1 MVRRTRLTTALLATV
16 LTATL
21 AACGGEPAPEPS
33 PSAATKAPAKATLV
47 FGVSGHKKLVD
58 TYKQLAAEYTRAV
71 PNVTVEVKSWPTEDQ
86 LTAAMKS
93 GEKVDVVLTPRAD
106 VAGFAE
112 DKRIQPV
119 DTLLEARNVDFGD
132 KYSREAMEDFSVD
145 RRLEC
150 MPYSVSPQV
159 VYVNT
164 GLVDLAGMK
173 EAGVPTPSA
182 RADGSLRNWTLE
194 QFSSTMTYAGEHKK
208 GVRGTYVEQNLS
220 ALMPWLAGAGATL
233 FDDPLTPTSTA
244 LGDSAG
250 AYEDLVEAFSQPN
263 VLATN
268 KDLGKRTPFQA
279 FKQGRLVALAGDRS
293 LVSDL
298 RATEGI
304 EWDVMPMPGGNGTTG
319 EYAGLCMGSKTADAD
334 TAADF
339 LAYLIST
346 ESVVKMVRTG
356 HFVPVNSEVGYAPVF
371 TQPERNPKN
380 ARIFTDTVRDMQVLP
395 EASQITQLQKIAA
408 QAVRGS
414 MTVAEPDQIEDFA
427 VQIDELSK
435 TVFPQPTPSSSPST
449 SPSGS
454 PSPSA

>member
-1 MVRRTRLTTALLATV
+1 MRRTRLATALLVTV
-16 LTATL
+16 LSASL
-21 AACGGEPAPEPS
+21 AACGGADPASKPS
-33 PSAATKAPAKATLV
+33 PSTTTKAPTKVKLV
-47 FGVSGHKKLVD
+47 FGVSGHKALVD
-58 TYKQLAAEYTRAV
+58 TYKQLAAEYTQEV
-71 PNVTVEVKSWPTEDQ
+71 PNVTVEVKSWPTADQ
-86 LTAAMKS
+86 LTAAVSS

-106 VAGFAE
+106 VATFAE

-164 GLVDLAGMK
+164 GLIDFDAMK
-173 EAGVPTPSA
+173 EEGLPTPSV
-182 RADGSLRNWTLE
+182 RADGSLRGWNLE
-194 QFSSTMTYAGEHKK
+194 QFSSAMTYAAEHHK
-208 GVRGTYVEQNLS
+208 GVRGTYVEQNLT

-233 FDDPLTPTSTA
+233 FDDPLAPTTTA
-244 LGDSAG
+244 LEDSAG
-250 AYEDLVEAFSQPN
+250 AYEDLVEAMTQPN
-263 VLATN
+263 VLATS
-268 KDLGKRTPFQA
+268 KDLNGRTPFQA
-279 FKQGRLVALAGDRS
+279 FKQGRLVALVGDRS

-298 RATEGI
+298 RATDAM

-319 EYAGLCMGSKTADAD
+319 DYAGLCMGSETADPDA
-334 TAADF
+334 TADF
-339 LAYLIST
+339 LTYLIST

-395 EASQITQLQKIAA
+395 EATQLAQLQKVAA
-408 QAVRGS
+408 VAVRGS
-414 MTVAEPDQIEDFA
+414 FAVTEPDQVEDYA

-435 TVFPQPTPSSSPST
+435 TVFPQPTPLA
-449 SPSGS
+449 S
-454 PSPSA
+454 PSPSISPSS

>member
-1 MVRRTRLTTALLATV
+1 MVRRTRLATALLVAV
-16 LTATL
+16 LSASL
-21 AACGGEPAPEPS
+21 AACGGEPASKPS
-33 PSAATKAPAKATLV
+33 PSAATKAPTKVKLV
-47 FGVSGHKKLVD
+47 FGVSGHKALVD
-58 TYKQLAAEYTRAV
+58 TYKQLAAEYTQEV
-71 PNVTVEVKSWPTEDQ
+71 PNVTVEVKSWPTADQ
-86 LTAAMKS
+86 LTAAVSS

-106 VAGFAE
+106 VAMFAE

-132 KYSREAMEDFSVD
+132 KYSREAMEDFSVE

-164 GLVDLAGMK
+164 GLIDFDAMK
-173 EAGVPTPSA
+173 EEGLPTPSV
-182 RADGSLRNWTLE
+182 RADGSLRGWTLE
-194 QFSSTMTYAGEHKK
+194 QFSSAMTYATEHHK

-233 FDDPLTPTSTA
+233 FDDPLVPTSTA
-244 LGDSAG
+244 LEDSAG
-250 AYEDLVEAFSQPN
+250 AYEDLVEALTQPN
-263 VLATN
+263 VLATAKELN
-268 KDLGKRTPFQA
+268 GRTPFQA
-279 FKQGRLVALAGDRS
+279 FKQGRLVALVGDRS

-298 RATEGI
+298 RATDAT

-319 EYAGLCMGSKTADAD
+319 DYAGLCMGSETADPDA
-334 TAADF
+334 TADF
-339 LAYLIST
+339 LTYLIST

-395 EASQITQLQKIAA
+395 EATQLAQLQKVAA
-408 QAVRGS
+408 VAVRGS
-414 MTVAEPDQIEDFA
+414 FAVAEPDQVEGYA

-435 TVFPQPTPSSSPST
+435 TVFPQPTPPA
-449 SPSGS
+449 S
-454 PSPSA
+454 PSPSISPSS

>member
-1 MVRRTRLTTALLATV
+1 MATALLVTV
-16 LTATL
+16 LSVSL
-21 AACGGEPAPEPS
+21 AACGGEPASKPS
-33 PSAATKAPAKATLV
+33 PSTATKAPTKVKLV
-47 FGVSGHKKLVD
+47 FGVSGHKTLVD
-58 TYKQLAAEYTRAV
+58 TYKQLAAEYTQDV
-71 PNVTVEVKSWPTEDQ
+71 PNVTVEVKSWPTADQ
-86 LTAAMKS
+86 LTAAVTG

-106 VAGFAE
+106 VKMFAE

-132 KYSREAMEDFSVD
+132 KYSREAMEDFSVE

-164 GLVDLAGMK
+164 GLIDFDAMK
-173 EAGVPTPSA
+173 EEGLPTPTV
-182 RADGSLRNWTLE
+182 RADGSLRGWTLE
-194 QFSSTMTYAGEHKK
+194 QFGSAMTYAAEHHK

-233 FDDPLTPTSTA
+233 FDDPLAPTTTA

-250 AYEDLVEAFSQPN
+250 AYEDLVEVLAQPN
-263 VLATN
+263 VLATA
-268 KDLGKRTPFQA
+268 KDLGGRTPFQA

-298 RATEGI
+298 RATDGM

-319 EYAGLCMGSKTADAD
+319 DYAGLCMGSEAADPDA
-334 TAADF
+334 TADF
-339 LAYLIST
+339 LTYLIST

-371 TQPERNPKN
+371 TQPERNPRN

-395 EASQITQLQKIAA
+395 EAAQLAQLQKVAA
-408 QAVRGS
+408 VAVRGS
-414 MTVAEPDQIEDFA
+414 LAVAEPDQVEEFA

-435 TVFPQPTPSSSPST
+435 TVFPQPTPSGSPSPST
-449 SPSGS
+449 SPSS
-454 PSPSA
+454 

>member
-1 MVRRTRLTTALLATV
+1 MRRTRLATALLVTV
-16 LTATL
+16 LSASL
-21 AACGGEPAPEPS
+21 AACGGDPSAKPS
-33 PSAATKAPAKATLV
+33 PSTTTKAPAKVKLV
-47 FGVSGHKKLVD
+47 FGVSGHKTLVD
-58 TYKQLAAEYTRAV
+58 TYKQLAAEYTRQV
-71 PNVTVEVKSWPTEDQ
+71 PNVTVEVKSWPTADQ
-86 LTAAMKS
+86 LAAAVSS

-106 VAGFAE
+106 VGSFAK

-132 KYSREAMEDFSVD
+132 KYSREAMEDFSVE

-164 GLVDLAGMK
+164 GLIDFDAMK
-173 EAGVPTPSA
+173 DEGLPTPTV
-182 RADGSLRNWTLE
+182 RADGSLRGWSLE
-194 QFSSTMTYAGEHKK
+194 QFGSAMTWATEHHK
-208 GVRGTYVEQNLS
+208 GVRGTYVEKNLS

-233 FDDPLTPTSTA
+233 FDDPLAPTTTA
-244 LGDSAG
+244 LEDSAG
-250 AYEDLVEAFSQPN
+250 AYEDLVETLNQPN
-263 VLATN
+263 VLATP
-268 KDLGKRTPFQA
+268 KDLRGRTPFQA

-298 RATEGI
+298 RTTEGM
-304 EWDVMPMPGGNGTTG
+304 EWNVMPMPGGNGTTG
-319 EYAGLCMGSKTADAD
+319 DYAGLCMGSEAADPDA
-334 TAADF
+334 TADF
-339 LAYLIST
+339 LTYLIST

-395 EASQITQLQKIAA
+395 EAAQLAQLQKVAA
-408 QAVRGS
+408 VAVRGS
-414 MTVAEPDQIEDFA
+414 FAVTEPDQVEDFA

-435 TVFPQPTPSSSPST
+435 TVFPQLNPSNSPSPST
-449 SPSGS
+449 SPSS
-454 PSPSA
+454 

>member
-1 MVRRTRLTTALLATV
+1 MRRTRLATALLATV
-16 LTATL
+16 LSATL
-21 AACGGEPAPEPS
+21 AACGGEPDAKPTPS
-33 PSAATKAPAKATLV
+33 PATKAPAEVKLV
-47 FGVSGHKKLVD
+47 FGVSGHKTLVD
-58 TYKQLAAEYTRAV
+58 TYKQLAAEYTQDV
-71 PNVTVEVKSWPTEDQ
+71 PNVTVEVKSWPTADQ
-86 LTAAMKS
+86 LTAAIDG
-93 GEKVDVVLTPRAD
+93 GEKVDVVLTPRPD
-106 VAGFAE
+106 VAAFAE
-112 DKRIQPV
+112 DNRIQPV

-164 GLVDLAGMK
+164 GLIDLEAMK
-173 EAGVPTPSA
+173 EEGLPTPSS
-182 RADGSLRNWTLE
+182 RADGSLRNWTVE
-194 QFSSTMTYAGEHKK
+194 QFGSAMTYASEQNK
-208 GVRGTYVEQNLS
+208 GVRGTYVEQNL
-220 ALMPWLAGAGATL
+220 AAMMPWLAGAGATL
-233 FDDPLTPTSTA
+233 FDDPLAPTTTA

-250 AYEDLVEAFSQPN
+250 AYEDLVEAFTQPN
-263 VLATN
+263 VLATT

-293 LVSDL
+293 LVPDL
-298 RATEGI
+298 RATEGL

-319 EYAGLCMGSKTADAD
+319 DYAGLCMGAEAADPDA
-334 TAADF
+334 AADF

-380 ARIFTDTVRDMQVLP
+380 AHIFTDTVRDMQVLP
-395 EASQITQLQKIAA
+395 EATQLAQLQKTAA
-408 QAVRGS
+408 VAVRGS
-414 MTVAEPDQIEDFA
+414 MNVTEPDQIEDFA

-435 TVFPQPTPSSSPST
+435 TVFPQPNPSPSPST
-449 SPSGS
+449 STS
-454 PSPSA
+454 PSPSS

>member
-1 MVRRTRLTTALLATV
+1 MTV
-16 LTATL
+16 LSVSL
-21 AACGGEPAPEPS
+21 AACGGEPASKPS
-33 PSAATKAPAKATLV
+33 PSTATKAPTKVKLV
-47 FGVSGHKKLVD
+47 FGVSGHKTLVD
-58 TYKQLAAEYTRAV
+58 TYKQLAAEYTQDV
-71 PNVTVEVKSWPTEDQ
+71 PNVTVEVKSWPTADQ
-86 LTAAMKS
+86 LTAAVTG

-106 VAGFAE
+106 VKMFAE

-132 KYSREAMEDFSVD
+132 KYSREAMEDFSVE

-164 GLVDLAGMK
+164 GLIDFDAMK
-173 EAGVPTPSA
+173 EEGLPTPTV
-182 RADGSLRNWTLE
+182 RADGSLRGWTLE
-194 QFSSTMTYAGEHKK
+194 QFGSAMTYAAEHHK

-233 FDDPLTPTSTA
+233 FDDPLAPTTTA

-250 AYEDLVEAFSQPN
+250 AYEDLVEVLAQPN
-263 VLATN
+263 VLATA
-268 KDLGKRTPFQA
+268 KDLGGRTPFQA

-298 RATEGI
+298 RATDGM

-319 EYAGLCMGSKTADAD
+319 DYAGLCMGSEAADPDA
-334 TAADF
+334 TADF
-339 LAYLIST
+339 LTYLIST

-371 TQPERNPKN
+371 TQPERNPRN

-395 EASQITQLQKIAA
+395 EAAQLAQLQKVAA
-408 QAVRGS
+408 VAVRGS
-414 MTVAEPDQIEDFA
+414 LAVAEPDQVEEFA

-435 TVFPQPTPSSSPST
+435 TVFPQPTPSGSPSPST
-449 SPSGS
+449 SPSS
-454 PSPSA
+454 

>member
-1 MVRRTRLTTALLATV
+1 MRRTRLATALLVTV
-16 LTATL
+16 LSASL
-21 AACGGEPAPEPS
+21 AACGGGDPASKPS
-33 PSAATKAPAKATLV
+33 PSTTTKAPTKVKLV
-47 FGVSGHKKLVD
+47 FGVSGHKTLVD
-58 TYKQLAAEYTRAV
+58 TYKQLAAEYTQEV
-71 PNVTVEVKSWPTEDQ
+71 PNVTVEVKSWPTADQ
-86 LTAAMKS
+86 LTAAVNS

-106 VAGFAE
+106 VGAFAE

-132 KYSREAMEDFSVD
+132 KYSREAMEDFSVE

-164 GLVDLAGMK
+164 GLLDFDAMK
-173 EAGVPTPSA
+173 EEGLPTPSV
-182 RADGSLRNWTLE
+182 RADGSLRGWTLE
-194 QFSSTMTYAGEHKK
+194 QFSSAMTYAAEHHK

-233 FDDPLTPTSTA
+233 FDDPLAPTSTA
-244 LGDSAG
+244 LEDSAG
-250 AYEDLVEAFSQPN
+250 AYEDLVEALTQPN
-263 VLATN
+263 VLATA
-268 KDLGKRTPFQA
+268 KDLNGRTPFQA
-279 FKQGRLVALAGDRS
+279 FKQGRLVALVGDRS

-298 RATEGI
+298 RATDAM

-319 EYAGLCMGSKTADAD
+319 DYAGLCMGSEAADPDA
-334 TAADF
+334 TADF
-339 LAYLIST
+339 LTYLIST

-395 EASQITQLQKIAA
+395 EATQLAQLQKVAA
-408 QAVRGS
+408 VAVRGS
-414 MTVAEPDQIEDFA
+414 FAVTEPDQVEDYA

-435 TVFPQPTPSSSPST
+435 TVFPQPTPLA
-449 SPSGS
+449 S
-454 PSPSA
+454 PSPSISPSS

>member
-1 MVRRTRLTTALLATV
+1 MRRKRLATALLVTV
-16 LTATL
+16 LSASL
-21 AACGGEPAPEPS
+21 AACGGEPAAKPS
-33 PSAATKAPAKATLV
+33 PSPTTTKAPAKVKLV
-47 FGVSGHKKLVD
+47 FGVSGHKTLVD
-58 TYKQLAAEYTRAV
+58 TYKQLAAEYTQDV
-71 PNVTVEVKSWPTEDQ
+71 PNVTVEVKSWPTADQ
-86 LTAAMKS
+86 LTAAIDS

-106 VAGFAE
+106 VVKFAE
-112 DKRIQPV
+112 DKSIQPV

-164 GLVDLAGMK
+164 GLIDFEAMK
-173 EAGVPTPSA
+173 KEGLPTPSV
-182 RADGSLRNWTLE
+182 RADGSLRGWTLE
-194 QFSSTMTYAGEHKK
+194 QFGSAMTYAAEHNK

-233 FDDPLTPTSTA
+233 FDDPLAPTTTA

-250 AYEDLVEAFSQPN
+250 AYEELVGALNQPN
-263 VLATN
+263 VLATS
-268 KDLGKRTPFQA
+268 KDLGGRTPFQA
-279 FKQGRLVALAGDRS
+279 FKQGRLVALVGDRS

-298 RATEGI
+298 RATEGM

-319 EYAGLCMGSKTADAD
+319 DYAGLCMGAETVDPDA
-334 TAADF
+334 AADF
-339 LAYLIST
+339 LSYLIST

-395 EASQITQLQKIAA
+395 EATQLAQLQKVAA
-408 QAVRGS
+408 PAVRGALAA
-414 MTVAEPDQIEDFA
+414 AETDQIEDFA
-427 VQIDELSK
+427 AQIDELSK
-435 TVFPQPTPSSSPST
+435 TVFPQPTPAASPSPST
-449 SPSGS
+449 SPA
-454 PSPSA
+454 PSS

>member
-1 MVRRTRLTTALLATV
+1 MRRTRLATALLVAV
-16 LTATL
+16 LSASL
-21 AACGGEPAPEPS
+21 AACGGEPASQPS
-33 PSAATKAPAKATLV
+33 PSTATKAPTKVKLV
-47 FGVSGHKKLVD
+47 FGVSGHKTVVD
-58 TYKQLAAEYTRAV
+58 TYKQLAAEYTQEV
-71 PNVTVEVKSWPTEDQ
+71 PNVTVEVKSWPTADQ
-86 LTAAMKS
+86 LTAAVNS

-106 VAGFAE
+106 VAMFAE

-132 KYSREAMEDFSVD
+132 KYSREAMEDFSVE

-164 GLVDLAGMK
+164 GLIDFDAMK
-173 EAGVPTPSA
+173 EEGLPTPSV
-182 RADGSLRNWTLE
+182 RADGSLRGWTLE
-194 QFSSTMTYAGEHKK
+194 QFSSAMTYAAEHNK
-208 GVRGTYVEQNLS
+208 GVRGTYVEQNLT

-233 FDDPLTPTSTA
+233 FDDPLAPTSTA
-244 LGDSAG
+244 LEDSAG
-250 AYEDLVEAFSQPN
+250 AYEDLVEAMTQPN
-263 VLATN
+263 VLATA
-268 KDLGKRTPFQA
+268 KDLNGRTPFQA
-279 FKQGRLVALAGDRS
+279 FKQGRLVALVGDRS

-298 RATEGI
+298 RATDTM

-319 EYAGLCMGSKTADAD
+319 DYAGLCMGSETADPDA
-334 TAADF
+334 TADF
-339 LAYLIST
+339 LTYLIST

-395 EASQITQLQKIAA
+395 EATQLAQLQKVAA
-408 QAVRGS
+408 VAVRGS
-414 MTVAEPDQIEDFA
+414 FAVAEPDQVEDYA

-435 TVFPQPTPSSSPST
+435 TVFPQPTPPA
-449 SPSGS
+449 S
-454 PSPSA
+454 PSPSISPSS